1 MYFGSVGGETLEA
14 VVANM
19 NAFGTSIVCVGISE
33 YKDVGK
39 QSSLKILNV
48 FNKRIRIQGCLAT
61 DCMKGCADFIS
72 TTLEYFCTGYMQ
84 ALEHITL
91 GLENIPSAFVGLCR
105 GDNIRKK
112 IVKIVDK

>member
-72 TTLEYFCTGYMQ
+72 TTLEHFCTGYMQ
-84 ALEHITL
+84 ALEDITL

-105 GDNIRKK
+105 VTTLERRLLRL
-112 IVKIVDK
+112 